1 MFFNRRITAL
11 NVESKF
17 TLKIGHDRNMNLII
31 KELSVKAD
39 NVDDLILQVKD
50 ALEQFNDMKVEQ
62 MLGE

>member
-1 MFFNRRITAL
+1 
-11 NVESKF
+11 
-17 TLKIGHDRNMNLII
+17 MNLII

-50 ALEQFNDMKVEQ
+50 ALEQFNAMKVEQ